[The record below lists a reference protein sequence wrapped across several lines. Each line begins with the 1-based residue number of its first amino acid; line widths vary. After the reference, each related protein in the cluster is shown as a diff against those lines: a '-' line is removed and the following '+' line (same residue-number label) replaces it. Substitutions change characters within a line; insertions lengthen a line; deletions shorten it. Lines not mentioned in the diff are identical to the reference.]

1 MYKVTKEERLLAKQ
15 KDKTVRKGWFKFVK
29 KIMRLFIKK
38 STFEYLGEPVSE
50 GAIILSNHVG
60 TTAPLAWELYN
71 NLPIRFWGAHE
82 MNSGFVKMYKYQT
95 RVYYHEKK
103 HWNLHLARLFCLLA
117 TPLTN
122 MFYKGLRLIS
132 TYQDFRF
139 KNTLKES
146 FDAINQ
152 GHNVIIFPEDS
163 TNGYLDELEGFHKGF
178 TMFAKTCLKKG
189 IDAPLYVAYYKKSE
203 RRYIVDKPVKLS
215 GIFTSDRSD
224 DEIASMLCA
233 RCNELGKM

>member
-29 KIMRLFIKK
+29 KIMRLFIKE

-60 TTAPLAWELYN
+60 TSAPLAWELYK
-71 NLPIRFWGAHE
+71 NLPIRFWGTHE
-82 MNSGFVKMYKYQT
+82 MNSGFIKMYKYQT
-95 RVYYHEKK
+95 RVYYHEKN

-146 FDAINQ
+146 IDAIEQ
-152 GHNVIIFPEDS
+152 GHNIIIFPEDS
-163 TNGYLDELEGFHKGF
+163 TKGYFDELEGFHKGF

-189 IDAPLYVAYYKKSE
+189 IDAPIYVAYYKKNE
-203 RRYIVDKPVKLS
+203 RRYIIDKPVKLS
-215 GIFTSDRSD
+215 EIFTSDKSD
-224 DEIASMLCA
+224 DEIASMLCK

>member
-1 MYKVTKEERLLAKQ
+1 MAKE
-15 KDKTVRKGWFKFVK
+15 KDKTVRKGWFKFLK
-29 KIMRLFIKK
+29 KIMRLFIKP
-38 STFEYLGEPVSE
+38 SNFEYLGEPVTE
-50 GAIILSNHVG
+50 GSIVLSNHVG
-60 TTAPLAWELYN
+60 TSAPLAWELYN
-71 NLPIRFWGAHE
+71 NLPIRFWGAYE
-82 MNSGFVKMYKYQT
+82 MNSGFIKMYKYQT

-132 TYQDFRF
+132 TYPDIRF

-146 FDAINQ
+146 IDALEQ

-163 TNGYLDELEGFHKGF
+163 TNGYLDELEGFRKGF
-178 TMFAKTCLKKG
+178 TMFAKNCLKKG
-189 IDAPLYVAYYKKSE
+189 LDVPIYVAYYKKNE
-203 RRYIVDKPVKLS
+203 RRYIVDKPVKIS
-215 GIFTSDRSD
+215 EIFTPDMTD
-224 DEIASMLCA
+224 DQIADMLCK